1 MQTCQNIQKLA
12 ITANFDIWNWH
23 AEICLR
29 IVYLLL
35 LIVSETILGDR
46 WSEAGTGRSN
56 SSHSLERGTL
66 TGQDRKIVT
75 KLGILLYR
83 GYLVNILWTFQ
94 ERVFAWKSCQHEIK
108 NQNAIGP
115 KNLVTSSQPKVTK

>member
-1 MQTCQNIQKLA
+1 MKMTHRNM
-12 ITANFDIWNWH
+12 FPY
-23 AEICLR
+23 CLFI
-29 IVYLLL
+29 IVE
-35 LIVSETILGDR
+35 LIVSEKILGDR

-83 GYLVNILWTFQ
+83 GYLVNIL
-94 ERVFAWKSCQHEIK
+94 
-108 NQNAIGP
+108 
-115 KNLVTSSQPKVTK
+115 